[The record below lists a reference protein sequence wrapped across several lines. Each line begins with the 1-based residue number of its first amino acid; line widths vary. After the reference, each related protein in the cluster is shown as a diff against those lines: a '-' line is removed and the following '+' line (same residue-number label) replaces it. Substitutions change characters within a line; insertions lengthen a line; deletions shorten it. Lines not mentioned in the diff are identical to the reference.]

1 MNEHVAAEIV
11 LLEAEREIDRLR
23 AQRDLALS
31 IISRVLASGGMFT
44 AAMMEEARKL
54 ESEVLK

>member
-1 MNEHVAAEIV
+1 MKIVATEII
-11 LLEAEREIDRLR
+11 LLECERELDRLR
-23 AQRDLALS
+23 AQRDRALG

-44 AAMMEEARKL
+44 AAMMQEVRKL

>member
-1 MNEHVAAEIV
+1 MNEIAAEII

-23 AQRDLALS
+23 AQRDRALS

-44 AAMMEEARKL
+44 AAMMEEVRKL